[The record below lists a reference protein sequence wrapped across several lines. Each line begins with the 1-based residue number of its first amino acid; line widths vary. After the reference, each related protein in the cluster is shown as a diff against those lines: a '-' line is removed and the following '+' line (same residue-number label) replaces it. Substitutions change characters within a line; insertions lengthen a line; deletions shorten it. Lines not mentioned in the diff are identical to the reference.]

1 MAMAVGSLLVERE
14 VNTRCSKLSDHI

>member
-1 MAMAVGSLLVERE
+1 MAMAVGSLLVDVE